1 MKLEI
6 KNLSKK
12 FKDVY
17 VLKDINLTF
26 ESGKIYGFTG
36 RNGSGKSVLLKIICG
51 FYTPTSGEGLL
62 DNYNYILNNDF
73 PKSTRCLIEKPN
85 FLPDLTGYEN
95 LKLLASIENKI
106 GNKEI
111 MDTIEKLNLKEEINK
126 EEFILSKLSKREVK
140 DIELKNDIL
149 VSGID
154 NIKVSLANCCKP
166 VKGDKIVGYI
176 SRGNGVIVHTK
187 NCYNLRHMDDRI
199 IDVSWNKEQVQKYKT
214 NISIVSEKLENVLLD
229 IITKTNNLNISI
241 TKVDTKQKEN

>member
-51 FYTPTSGEGLL
+51 FYTPTSGEVLL

-106 GNKEI
+106 GDKEI
-111 MDTIEKLNLKEEINK
+111 MDIIEKLNLKEEINK
-126 EEFILSKLSKREVK
+126 KYSKY
-140 DIELKNDIL
+140 
-149 VSGID
+149 
-154 NIKVSLANCCKP
+154 SL
-166 VKGDKIVGYI
+166 G
-176 SRGNGVIVHTK
+176 
-187 NCYNLRHMDDRI
+187 
-199 IDVSWNKEQVQKYKT
+199 
-214 NISIVSEKLENVLLD
+214 
-229 IITKTNNLNISI
+229 
-241 TKVDTKQKEN
+241 TKQKLGIAQVLMEDPKLIVLDEPLNGIENETAKEVRKILNEEKKKDKIIIVASHIKEDIDTLADVVYNIDNGIIEKIKG

>member
-36 RNGSGKSVLLKIICG
+36 KNGSGKSVLLKIICG
-51 FYTPTSGEGLL
+51 FYTPSTGEVLL

-106 GNKEI
+106 GDKEI

-126 EEFILSKLSKREVK
+126 KYSKY
-140 DIELKNDIL
+140 
-149 VSGID
+149 
-154 NIKVSLANCCKP
+154 SL
-166 VKGDKIVGYI
+166 G
-176 SRGNGVIVHTK
+176 
-187 NCYNLRHMDDRI
+187 
-199 IDVSWNKEQVQKYKT
+199 
-214 NISIVSEKLENVLLD
+214 
-229 IITKTNNLNISI
+229 
-241 TKVDTKQKEN
+241 TKQKLGIAQVLMEDPKLIVLDEPLNGIENETAKEVRKILNEEKKKDKIIIVASHIKEDIDTLADVVYNIDNGIVEKIKG

>member
-51 FYTPTSGEGLL
+51 FYTPSTGEVLL

-106 GNKEI
+106 GDKEI

-126 EEFILSKLSKREVK
+126 KYSKY
-140 DIELKNDIL
+140 
-149 VSGID
+149 
-154 NIKVSLANCCKP
+154 SL
-166 VKGDKIVGYI
+166 G
-176 SRGNGVIVHTK
+176 
-187 NCYNLRHMDDRI
+187 
-199 IDVSWNKEQVQKYKT
+199 
-214 NISIVSEKLENVLLD
+214 
-229 IITKTNNLNISI
+229 
-241 TKVDTKQKEN
+241 TKQKLGIAQVLMEDPELIVLDEPLNGIENDTAKEVRKILNEEKKKDKIIIVASHIKEDIDTLADVVYNIDNGIVEKIKG

>member
-51 FYTPTSGEGLL
+51 FYTPTSGEVLL

-126 EEFILSKLSKREVK
+126 KYSKY
-140 DIELKNDIL
+140 
-149 VSGID
+149 
-154 NIKVSLANCCKP
+154 SL
-166 VKGDKIVGYI
+166 G
-176 SRGNGVIVHTK
+176 
-187 NCYNLRHMDDRI
+187 
-199 IDVSWNKEQVQKYKT
+199 
-214 NISIVSEKLENVLLD
+214 
-229 IITKTNNLNISI
+229 
-241 TKVDTKQKEN
+241 TKQKLGIAQVLMEEPKLIVLDEPLNGIENDTAKEVRKILNEEKKKDKIIIVASHIKEDIDTLADVVYNIDNGIVEKIKG

>member
-51 FYTPTSGEGLL
+51 FYTPTSGEVLL

-106 GNKEI
+106 GDKEI

-126 EEFILSKLSKREVK
+126 KYSKY
-140 DIELKNDIL
+140 
-149 VSGID
+149 
-154 NIKVSLANCCKP
+154 SL
-166 VKGDKIVGYI
+166 G
-176 SRGNGVIVHTK
+176 
-187 NCYNLRHMDDRI
+187 
-199 IDVSWNKEQVQKYKT
+199 
-214 NISIVSEKLENVLLD
+214 
-229 IITKTNNLNISI
+229 
-241 TKVDTKQKEN
+241 TKQKLGIAQVLMEDPKLIVLDEPLNGIENETAKEVRKILNEEKKKDKIIIVASHIKEDIDTLADVVYNIDNGIVEKING

>member
-51 FYTPTSGEGLL
+51 FYTPTSGEVLL

-106 GNKEI
+106 GDKEI

-126 EEFILSKLSKREVK
+126 KYSKY
-140 DIELKNDIL
+140 
-149 VSGID
+149 
-154 NIKVSLANCCKP
+154 SL
-166 VKGDKIVGYI
+166 G
-176 SRGNGVIVHTK
+176 
-187 NCYNLRHMDDRI
+187 
-199 IDVSWNKEQVQKYKT
+199 
-214 NISIVSEKLENVLLD
+214 
-229 IITKTNNLNISI
+229 
-241 TKVDTKQKEN
+241 TKQKLGIAQVLMEDPELIVLDEPLNGIENDTAKEVRKILNEEKKKDKIIIVASHIKEDIDTLADVVYNIDNGIVEKIKG

>member
-51 FYTPTSGEGLL
+51 FYTPSTGEVLL

-106 GNKEI
+106 GDKEI
-111 MDTIEKLNLKEEINK
+111 MNTIEKLNLKEEINK
-126 EEFILSKLSKREVK
+126 KYSKY
-140 DIELKNDIL
+140 
-149 VSGID
+149 
-154 NIKVSLANCCKP
+154 SL
-166 VKGDKIVGYI
+166 G
-176 SRGNGVIVHTK
+176 
-187 NCYNLRHMDDRI
+187 
-199 IDVSWNKEQVQKYKT
+199 
-214 NISIVSEKLENVLLD
+214 
-229 IITKTNNLNISI
+229 
-241 TKVDTKQKEN
+241 TKQKLGIAQVLMEDPELIVLDEPLNGIENDTAKEVRKILNEEKKKDKIIIVASHIKEDIDTLADVVYNIDNGIVEKIKG

>member
-51 FYTPTSGEGLL
+51 FYTPTSGEVLL

-106 GNKEI
+106 GDKEI
-111 MDTIEKLNLKEEINK
+111 LDTIEKLNLKEEINK
-126 EEFILSKLSKREVK
+126 KYSKY
-140 DIELKNDIL
+140 
-149 VSGID
+149 
-154 NIKVSLANCCKP
+154 SL
-166 VKGDKIVGYI
+166 G
-176 SRGNGVIVHTK
+176 
-187 NCYNLRHMDDRI
+187 
-199 IDVSWNKEQVQKYKT
+199 
-214 NISIVSEKLENVLLD
+214 
-229 IITKTNNLNISI
+229 
-241 TKVDTKQKEN
+241 TKQKLGIAQVLMEDPELIVLDEPLNGIENETAKEVRKILNEEKKKDKIIIVASHIKEDIDTLADIVYNIDNGIVEKIKG

>member
-51 FYTPTSGEGLL
+51 FYTPTSGEVLL

-106 GNKEI
+106 GDKEI

-126 EEFILSKLSKREVK
+126 KYSKY
-140 DIELKNDIL
+140 
-149 VSGID
+149 
-154 NIKVSLANCCKP
+154 SL
-166 VKGDKIVGYI
+166 G
-176 SRGNGVIVHTK
+176 
-187 NCYNLRHMDDRI
+187 
-199 IDVSWNKEQVQKYKT
+199 
-214 NISIVSEKLENVLLD
+214 
-229 IITKTNNLNISI
+229 
-241 TKVDTKQKEN
+241 TKQKLGIAQVLMEDPKLIVLDEPLNGIENETAKEVRKILNEEKKKDKIIIVASHIKEDIDTLADVVYNIDNGIIEKIKG

>member
-26 ESGKIYGFTG
+26 ESEKIYGFTG

-51 FYTPTSGEGLL
+51 FYTPTSGEVLL

-106 GNKEI
+106 GDKEI
-111 MDTIEKLNLKEEINK
+111 LDTIEKLNLKEEINK
-126 EEFILSKLSKREVK
+126 KYSKY
-140 DIELKNDIL
+140 
-149 VSGID
+149 
-154 NIKVSLANCCKP
+154 SL
-166 VKGDKIVGYI
+166 G
-176 SRGNGVIVHTK
+176 
-187 NCYNLRHMDDRI
+187 
-199 IDVSWNKEQVQKYKT
+199 
-214 NISIVSEKLENVLLD
+214 
-229 IITKTNNLNISI
+229 
-241 TKVDTKQKEN
+241 TKQKLGIAQVLMEDPELIVLDEPLNGIENETAKEVRKILNEEKKKDKIIIVASHIKEDIDTLADVVYNIDNGIVEKIKG

>member
-51 FYTPTSGEGLL
+51 FYTPSTGEVLL

-106 GNKEI
+106 GDKEI

-126 EEFILSKLSKREVK
+126 KYSKY
-140 DIELKNDIL
+140 
-149 VSGID
+149 
-154 NIKVSLANCCKP
+154 SL
-166 VKGDKIVGYI
+166 G
-176 SRGNGVIVHTK
+176 
-187 NCYNLRHMDDRI
+187 
-199 IDVSWNKEQVQKYKT
+199 
-214 NISIVSEKLENVLLD
+214 
-229 IITKTNNLNISI
+229 
-241 TKVDTKQKEN
+241 TKQKLGIAQVLMEDPKLIVLDEPLNGIENETAKEVRKILNEEKKKDKIIIVASHIKEDIDTLADVVYNIDNGIVEKIKG

>member
-51 FYTPTSGEGLL
+51 FYTPSTGEVLL

-106 GNKEI
+106 GDKEI

-126 EEFILSKLSKREVK
+126 KYSKY
-140 DIELKNDIL
+140 
-149 VSGID
+149 
-154 NIKVSLANCCKP
+154 SL
-166 VKGDKIVGYI
+166 G
-176 SRGNGVIVHTK
+176 
-187 NCYNLRHMDDRI
+187 
-199 IDVSWNKEQVQKYKT
+199 
-214 NISIVSEKLENVLLD
+214 
-229 IITKTNNLNISI
+229 
-241 TKVDTKQKEN
+241 TKQKLGIAQVLMEDPKLIVLDEPLNGIENETAKEVRKILNEEKKKDKIIIVASHIKEDIDTLADVVYNIDNGIVEKIK

>member
-51 FYTPTSGEGLL
+51 FYTPTSGEVLL

-106 GNKEI
+106 GDKEK
-111 MDTIEKLNLKEEINK
+111 MDNIENINLKK
-126 EEFILSKLSKREVK
+126 KKKKKYSKY
-140 DIELKNDIL
+140 
-149 VSGID
+149 
-154 NIKVSLANCCKP
+154 SL
-166 VKGDKIVGYI
+166 G
-176 SRGNGVIVHTK
+176 
-187 NCYNLRHMDDRI
+187 
-199 IDVSWNKEQVQKYKT
+199 
-214 NISIVSEKLENVLLD
+214 
-229 IITKTNNLNISI
+229 
-241 TKVDTKQKEN
+241 TKQKLGIAQVLMEDPKLIVLDEPLNGIENETAKEVRKILNEEKKKDKIIIVASHIKEDIDTLADVVYNIDNGIVEKIKG

>member
-51 FYTPTSGEGLL
+51 FYTPSTGEVLL

-106 GNKEI
+106 GDKEI

-126 EEFILSKLSKREVK
+126 KYSKY
-140 DIELKNDIL
+140 
-149 VSGID
+149 
-154 NIKVSLANCCKP
+154 SL
-166 VKGDKIVGYI
+166 G
-176 SRGNGVIVHTK
+176 
-187 NCYNLRHMDDRI
+187 
-199 IDVSWNKEQVQKYKT
+199 
-214 NISIVSEKLENVLLD
+214 
-229 IITKTNNLNISI
+229 
-241 TKVDTKQKEN
+241 TKQKLGIAQVLMEDPELIVLDEPLNGIENDTAKEVRKILNEEKKKDKIIIVASHIKEDIDTLADIVYNIDNGIVEKIKG

>member
-51 FYTPTSGEGLL
+51 FYTPSTGEVLL

-106 GNKEI
+106 GDKEI
-111 MDTIEKLNLKEEINK
+111 MNTIEKLNLKEEINK
-126 EEFILSKLSKREVK
+126 KYSKY
-140 DIELKNDIL
+140 
-149 VSGID
+149 
-154 NIKVSLANCCKP
+154 SL
-166 VKGDKIVGYI
+166 G
-176 SRGNGVIVHTK
+176 
-187 NCYNLRHMDDRI
+187 
-199 IDVSWNKEQVQKYKT
+199 
-214 NISIVSEKLENVLLD
+214 
-229 IITKTNNLNISI
+229 
-241 TKVDTKQKEN
+241 TKQKLGIAQVLMEDPKLIVLDEPLNGIENETAKEIRKILNEEKKKDKIIIVASHIKEDIDTLADVVYNIDNGIVEKIKG

>member
-51 FYTPTSGEGLL
+51 FYTPTSGEVLL

-106 GNKEI
+106 GDKEI
-111 MDTIEKLNLKEEINK
+111 MNTIEKLNLKEEINK
-126 EEFILSKLSKREVK
+126 KYSKY
-140 DIELKNDIL
+140 
-149 VSGID
+149 
-154 NIKVSLANCCKP
+154 SL
-166 VKGDKIVGYI
+166 G
-176 SRGNGVIVHTK
+176 
-187 NCYNLRHMDDRI
+187 
-199 IDVSWNKEQVQKYKT
+199 
-214 NISIVSEKLENVLLD
+214 
-229 IITKTNNLNISI
+229 
-241 TKVDTKQKEN
+241 TKQKLGIAQVLMEDPKLIVLDEPLNCIENDTAKEVRKILNEEKKKDKIIIVASHIKEDIDTLADVVYNIDNGIVEKIKG

>member
-51 FYTPTSGEGLL
+51 FYTPSTGEVLL

-106 GNKEI
+106 GDKEI
-111 MDTIEKLNLKEEINK
+111 MNTIEKLNLKEEINK
-126 EEFILSKLSKREVK
+126 KYSKY
-140 DIELKNDIL
+140 
-149 VSGID
+149 
-154 NIKVSLANCCKP
+154 SL
-166 VKGDKIVGYI
+166 G
-176 SRGNGVIVHTK
+176 
-187 NCYNLRHMDDRI
+187 
-199 IDVSWNKEQVQKYKT
+199 
-214 NISIVSEKLENVLLD
+214 
-229 IITKTNNLNISI
+229 
-241 TKVDTKQKEN
+241 TKQKLGIAQVLMEDPKLIVLDEPLNGIENDTAKEVRKILNEEKKKDKIIIVASHIKEDIDTLADIVYNIDNGIVEKIKG